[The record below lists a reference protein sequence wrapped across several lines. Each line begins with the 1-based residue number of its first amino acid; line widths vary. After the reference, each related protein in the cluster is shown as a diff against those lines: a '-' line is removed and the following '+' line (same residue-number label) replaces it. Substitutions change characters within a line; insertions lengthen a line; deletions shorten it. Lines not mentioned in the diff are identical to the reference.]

1 MYLMKNLVFIQLILF
16 TFIGFSQID
25 SDYLKVGEV
34 APSINGVDQFDKV
47 INSSDILKE
56 NKILLLFYRGNWC
69 PYCRKHLKLLQE
81 NLEELTNKGYYVI
94 VVSPEKPE
102 KTEETSEK
110 IKATFS
116 IIHDVDNTI
125 MKAYKVAFEVN
136 KENVKSYYDYTRNK
150 VKKYNQEDNN
160 TLPVPATYIIGK
172 DGKVAFVHYDPDYT
186 NRKDLQEIL
195 SME

>member
-1 MYLMKNLVFIQLILF
+1 MKKLVFNLLILF
-16 TFIGFSQID
+16 SFAGFSQID
-25 SDYLKVGEV
+25 NEHLNVGEE
-34 APSINGVDQFDKV
+34 APLIIGVDQFDKV
-47 INSSDILKE
+47 INSSEILKE

-69 PYCRKHLKLLQE
+69 PYCRKHLKSLQE
-81 NLEELTNKGYYVI
+81 NLEELTKKGYYVI

-102 KTEETSEK
+102 KTEETSDK

-116 IIHDVDNTI
+116 IIHDFNNTF

-150 VKKYNQEDNN
+150 VEKYNQADNN

-172 DGKVAFVHYDPDYT
+172 DGKIAFVHYDPDYT

>member
-1 MYLMKNLVFIQLILF
+1 MKNLVFIQLILF